1 MVTEKNA
8 PVLSLALQHA
18 AGHAAAPH
26 APGGAVLLL
35 ALLVL
40 AAGGWLAYRVSLAL
54 HPFRMC
60 RRRGG
65 SGVVSGFLPWSKG
78 FCGHCDGRGLVPRL
92 GATVGGMRGRYPR

>member
-8 PVLSLALQHA
+8 PELSLALQ
-18 AGHAAAPH
+18 HAAAPH

-35 ALLVL
+35 ALFVL
-40 AAGGWLAYRVSLAL
+40 AGGGWLAYRVSLAL

-60 RRRGG
+60 RRCGG
-65 SGVVSGFLPWSKG
+65 SGIVSGFLPWSKG

-92 GATVGGMRGRYPR
+92 GTTLGAARGRYPR